1 MSFLSGRLWIL
12 KTTTKIKKYLKWI
25 FLSSLCG
32 LLSGTA
38 TFVFLQ
44 SLSFITDLREKTP
57 LLIFGLPF
65 AGLLIG
71 YLYFLSGNST
81 TKGTNLILEEIHD
94 PKNVVPFR
102 MAPLILF
109 STLLTHLFGG
119 SAGREGTA
127 VQIGSSLSDQL
138 FHFFRISQEER
149 KILLVAGASA
159 GFSAAIGAPIAG
171 MIFGMEVI
179 HIGRLR
185 FFAWIECAVASYIA
199 FYTALLLGAP
209 HSHFPRLDLIEFNLK
224 TLFFILF
231 AGMIFGIAANFFSK
245 MTHFVESI
253 FNRWVKYPPLKPF
266 YAGILLSLLFYYEGS
281 YRYSGLGLSVIQ
293 ESFTKLLTIQDPLF
307 KSFFT
312 SLTVGSGFKGGEF
325 IPLVYIG
332 STLGNVLSNLLPV
345 SFKLLASL
353 GFVSVFAGAANT
365 PLTCTL
371 LAIEIFGYQITPY
384 AFVACMMSYYFSGNR
399 GIYKSQK
406 FLNKKFP
413 LFNKNE

>member
-1 MSFLSGRLWIL
+1 MSSLSGRMRIL
-12 KTTTKIKKYLKWI
+12 KIKTKIKKYLKWI

-32 LLSGTA
+32 LLSGMA

-44 SLSFITDLREKTP
+44 SLALITDFHEKNP
-57 LLIFGLPF
+57 LLIFGLPL
-65 AGLLIG
+65 AGFLIG
-71 YLYFLSGNST
+71 YLFFLSGNST
-81 TKGTNLILEEIHD
+81 TKGTNLILEEIHN

-102 MAPLILF
+102 LAPLILF

-159 GFSAAIGAPIAG
+159 GFSAAIGAPLAG

-179 HIGRLR
+179 HIGRLK

-199 FYTALLLGAP
+199 FYTASLLGST
-209 HSHFPRLDLIEFNLK
+209 HIHFQRINLIEFNLK
-224 TLFFILF
+224 TFLFIFF
-231 AGMIFGIAANFFSK
+231 AGTIFGFAANFFSK
-245 MTHFVESI
+245 MTHFVEFI

-266 YAGILLSLLFYYEGS
+266 YAGILLSLLFYFEGS
-281 YRYSGLGLSVIQ
+281 FRYSGLGLSVIQ
-293 ESFTKLLTIQDPLF
+293 ESFTQLLTIKDPFF
-307 KSFFT
+307 KAFFT

-332 STLGNVLSNLLPV
+332 STLGNVLSNLFPV
-345 SFKLLASL
+345 SFQLLASL
-353 GFVSVFAGAANT
+353 GFVAVFAGAANT
-365 PLTCTL
+365 PIACTL
-371 LAIEIFGYQITPY
+371 LAIELFGYQITPY
-384 AFVACMMSYYFSGNR
+384 AFVACMTSYYFSGNR

-413 LFNKNE
+413 LFNIN

>member
-1 MSFLSGRLWIL
+1 M
-12 KTTTKIKKYLKWI
+12 
-25 FLSSLCG
+25 
-32 LLSGTA
+32 TA
-38 TFVFLQ
+38 FVFLR
-44 SLSFITDLREKTP
+44 SLAFITDFREKTP

-71 YLYFLSGNST
+71 YLYLLSGNAA
-81 TKGTNLILEEIHD
+81 TKGTNLILEEIQN

-109 STLLTHLFGG
+109 STLITHLFGG

-159 GFSAAIGAPIAG
+159 GFSAAIGAPLAG

-179 HIGRLR
+179 HIGKLK
-185 FFAWIECAVASYIA
+185 FFAWIECAVASYSA
-199 FYTALLLGAP
+199 FYTASLLG
-209 HSHFPRLDLIEFNLK
+209 SHHVQFPRMNMIELNPK

-231 AGMIFGIAANFFSK
+231 AGMIFGLAAYFFSK
-245 MTHFVESI
+245 MTHFVEFI
-253 FNRWVKYPPLKPF
+253 LNRWVKYPPLKPF
-266 YAGILLSLLFYYEGS
+266 YAGILLSLLFYFEGS
-281 YRYSGLGLSVIQ
+281 YRYSGLGLPVIQ
-293 ESFTKLLTIQDPLF
+293 ESFSQLLAIKDPLL

-312 SLTVGSGFKGGEF
+312 SLTIGSGFKGGEF

-332 STLGNVLSNLLPV
+332 STLGNVLSNLFPV
-345 SFKLLASL
+345 SFQLLASL
-353 GFVSVFAGAANT
+353 GYVAVFAGAANT
-365 PLTCTL
+365 PIACTL
-371 LAIEIFGYQITPY
+371 LAIELFGYQITPY

-413 LFNKNE
+413 LFNKN